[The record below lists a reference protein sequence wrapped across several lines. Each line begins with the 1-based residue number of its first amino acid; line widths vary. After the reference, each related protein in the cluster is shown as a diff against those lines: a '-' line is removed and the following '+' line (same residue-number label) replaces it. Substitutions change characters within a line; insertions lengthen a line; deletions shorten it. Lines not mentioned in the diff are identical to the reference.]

1 MPYLGNELATQF
13 QAFVT
18 QTITGDGSTGYTL
31 DRAVANGK
39 ELLVYINNVKQEEGS
54 GKSYTASG
62 TTITFSEAV
71 ASTDSCYVVFLGSA
85 VQTVTP
91 PDGSLASY
99 TGNASISGT
108 LGVTGA
114 VTASSGLD
122 VTGAITASSASSIN
136 VTGGSALTLK
146 STDAG
151 STAGPV
157 LSLQRDSASPADNDL
172 IGKIIFSADDD
183 GGNSVDY
190 ATVNIKATDVSD
202 GSEDGEFDIS
212 TVVGG
217 TSRSRMRADGSETIF
232 NENSVDV
239 DFRVESDGNASM
251 LFVNAGDNA
260 VLVGKTSA
268 DNSTAGQ
275 SFFGSDGMSTTRSG
289 GVALIVNR
297 LSDDGQLVN
306 FRQANSDEGSISV
319 SGSTISYNG
328 FSGLHESSG
337 IATNTPIGTV
347 VSTIDELDVYALKQ
361 GEAGEETDNP
371 KAGQTRADHAKVKVS
386 DTAGDKAVYGVV
398 GSFNAQEKVNVI
410 SVGIGSVRVTGAC
423 AKGDLLESNGDGT
436 AKVQS
441 DDIVRSKTI
450 GKVTIGNSNTGVKL
464 VSCVLYCG

>member
-31 DRAVANGK
+31 DRAVANGI

-62 TTITFSEAV
+62 TTITFSAAV

-114 VTASSGLD
+114 VTANGGISVDNITIDGTEIDLSSGDLTLD
-122 VTGAITASSASSIN
+122 VAGDISLDANGQQIFFKKDGTTFGQIQTEATPAN
-136 VTGGSALTLK
+136 FTFE
-146 STDAG
+146 ST
-151 STAGPV
+151 
-157 LSLQRDSASPADNDL
+157 
-172 IGKIIFSADDD
+172 
-183 GGNSVDY
+183 
-190 ATVNIKATDVSD
+190 VSD
-202 GSEDGEFDIS
+202 GDI
-212 TVVGG
+212 
-217 TSRSRMRADGSETIF
+217 IF
-232 NENSVDV
+232 
-239 DFRVESDGNASM
+239 
-251 LFVNAGDNA
+251 
-260 VLVGKTSA
+260 K
-268 DNSTAGQ
+268 
-275 SFFGSDGMSTTRSG
+275 GSDGGSGIEAMRIDMSEGGHLLIGTTSVIGTGNNTNEHIELRNNGTLVISKNA
-289 GVALIVNR
+289 GVGMAISRGTN
-297 LSDDGQLVN
+297 DGTLVQLQ
-306 FRQANSDEGSISV
+306 QAGTVEGTIDV
-319 SGSTISYNG
+319 SGTTVTYNG
-328 FSGLHESSG
+328 FAGSHESSG
-337 IATNTPIGTV
+337 IPTNTPIGTV
-347 VSTIDELDVYALKQ
+347 VSTIDELDVYFSKQ
-361 GEAGEETDNP
+361 EGVSGEENNP

-398 GSFNAQEKVNVI
+398 GNFNAQGKVNVA

-436 AKVQS
+436 ATVQS

-450 GKVTIGNSNTGVKL
+450 GKVTIGNSSTDVKL